1 MRVTRTQSSES
12 AVSPSALAAVVS
24 AVQAYLDDE
33 ARAAGLTGDTQGADD
48 AGDAGISAWRRGAMP
63 DVFGAGVFG
72 NSGAFA
78 ARPRSWT
85 GR

>member
-1 MRVTRTQSSES
+1 MRVTRTRNAES
-12 AVSPSALAAVVS
+12 AVSPSALAAVVA

-48 AGDAGISAWRRGAMP
+48 AGISAWRRGAMP
-63 DVFGAGVFG
+63 DVFGTDVFG